1 VLIGIDASR
10 VTRSRRTG
18 TENYSLE
25 VLRHLL
31 QREGQHRYR
40 LYLSQE
46 LPQGLL
52 PLPPGTSTRLI
63 RLPRLWTQVGLS
75 SEMLRAAP
83 DVLFVPSHVLPLVC
97 PTRSVVVVYD
107 VGHRVF
113 PRAHGLLERMYL
125 EWSIRRHVRRA
136 TWLLTISQASKRDL
150 VRFYGAD
157 PERIAI
163 AYPAVDERFSPAGPA
178 EIERVRSR
186 YGLASRY
193 VLHLGTL
200 KPRKNLPRLIEAFA
214 RADLP
219 PDTQLVLAGMATRG
233 TRALEREL
241 DRTSRSVRERVR
253 RLEYVPLA
261 DLPALYSGA
270 AAVAIV
276 SLYEGF
282 GMPALEALACGAPL
296 VVGSRGSLPEI
307 VADRQTGLV
316 ADPLDVAAIAEALG
330 RLVGDAA
337 LARRLREAGPERARA
352 FSWAE
357 AARITADVLDRA
369 ARTPLPAAGS
379 PARSPRPSAPS

>member
-1 VLIGIDASR
+1 MLIGVDASR
-10 VTRSRRTG
+10 VTRARRTG
-18 TENYSLE
+18 TENYSLQ

-31 QREGQHRYR
+31 ARHSPHRYR
-40 LYLSQE
+40 LYLNQP
-46 LPQGLL
+46 LPDGLL
-52 PLPPGTSTRLI
+52 PLPLGTTTRVI
-63 RLPRLWTQVGLS
+63 RLPRLWTHVGLS

-97 PTRSVVVVYD
+97 PRRSVVVVYD

-113 PRAHGLLERMYL
+113 PQAHGRFERVYL

-136 TWLLTISQASKRDL
+136 TWLLTISHASKRDL
-150 VRFYGAD
+150 VRLYGAD

-163 AYPAVDERFSPAGPA
+163 AYPAVDERFRPASRE
-178 EIERVRSR
+178 EIERVRAR
-186 YGLASRY
+186 YGLADRY

-219 PDTQLVLAGMATRG
+219 GTTQLVLAGMSTQRAD
-233 TRALEREL
+233 ALERVL
-241 DRTSRSVRERVR
+241 DRTCTHQRVR
-253 RLEYVPLA
+253 RLAYVPLD

-296 VVGSRGSLPEI
+296 VAGARGSLPEI
-307 VADRQTGLV
+307 VVDEQTGLL
-316 ADPLDVAAIAEALG
+316 ADPLDVAAIAAALS
-330 RLVGDAA
+330 RLVNDGS
-337 LARRLREAGPERARA
+337 LAQQLRQAGPRRAQA
-352 FSWAE
+352 FSWDE
-357 AARITADVLDRA
+357 AARVTAEVLDLAGRS
-369 ARTPLPAAGS
+369 PLPAADT
-379 PARSPRPSAPS
+379 PFRSWRRSAPS

>member
-1 VLIGIDASR
+1 MLIGVDASR
-10 VTRSRRTG
+10 VTRAHRTG
-18 TENYSLE
+18 TENYSLQ

-31 QREGQHRYR
+31 ASDSAHRYR
-40 LYLSQE
+40 LYLNQP
-46 LPQGLL
+46 LPEGLL
-52 PLPPGTSTRLI
+52 PLPSGTTTRVI
-63 RLPRLWTQVGLS
+63 RLPRLWTHVGLS

-97 PTRSVVVVYD
+97 PSRSVVVVYD
-107 VGHRVF
+107 VGHRLF
-113 PRAHGLLERMYL
+113 PRAHGLMERLYL

-150 VRFYGAD
+150 VRWYGAD

-163 AYPAVDERFSPAGPA
+163 AYPAVDARFRPAPRN
-178 EIERVRSR
+178 EIERVRAH
-186 YGLASRY
+186 YGLADRY

-219 PDTQLVLAGMATRG
+219 AGTQLVLAGMSTQRAD
-233 TRALEREL
+233 ALERVL
-241 DRTSRSVRERVR
+241 DRTGVRERVR
-253 RLEYVPLA
+253 RLAYVPLD
-261 DLPALYSGA
+261 DLPALYTGA

-296 VVGSRGSLPEI
+296 VAGARGSLPE
-307 VADRQTGLV
+307 VVVDEQTGLL
-316 ADPLDVAAIAEALG
+316 ADPLNVSAIGEALS
-330 RLVGDAA
+330 RLLRDER
-337 LARRLREAGPERARA
+337 LAHHLRQAGPERAKA

-357 AARITADVLDRA
+357 AARITADVLDQAGRA
-369 ARTPLPAAGS
+369 PLRVAGT
-379 PARSPRPSAPS
+379 PARWPRRSAPN